1 MILDRIIQRLRE
13 KESDGDAWDMLY
25 AKYQP
30 TVMGYLTKS
39 TNLSDVD
46 KQDIYQEAIIKFY
59 EKLNDDSF
67 TLTSQLITY
76 LIGVCNKR
84 VLELQRKQKRRIFI
98 EDYTDDYSSIDKSDT
113 AYDDDLSNETET
125 FVRELLSQLK
135 DNCRN
140 LLIAKYFNNKSYKEI
155 VKELDIYANVDS
167 AKNSKKKCIE
177 KLQSIII
184 NNYPEWKTRLKK

>member
-1 MILDRIIQRLRE
+1 MILDRIIQQLRI

-113 AYDDDLSNETET
+113 AYDDDLSSETET

-167 AKNSKKKCIE
+167 AKNSKQKCLE
-177 KLQSIII
+177 KTRNIIK
-184 NNYPEWKTRLKK
+184 NNYPQWKTRLKK

>member
-1 MILDRIIQRLRE
+1 MILDRIIQQLRI

-46 KQDIYQEAIIKFY
+46 KQDIYQEAIIKLY

-140 LLIAKYFNNKSYKEI
+140 LLTAKYFLEKSYKEI
-155 VKELDIYANVDS
+155 VKELGIYANVDS

-177 KLQSIII
+177 KLKSIII

>member
-177 KLQSIII
+177 KLKSIII

>member
-135 DNCRN
+135 DNCKN

-167 AKNSKKKCIE
+167 AKNSKQKCLE
-177 KLQSIII
+177 KIRNIII
-184 NNYPEWKTRLKK
+184 NNYPQWKTRLKR